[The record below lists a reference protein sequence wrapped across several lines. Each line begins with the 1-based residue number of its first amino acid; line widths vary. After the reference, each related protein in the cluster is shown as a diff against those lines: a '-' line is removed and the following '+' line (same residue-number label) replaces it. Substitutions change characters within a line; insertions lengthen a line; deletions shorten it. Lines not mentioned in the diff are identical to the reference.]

1 MVSSANIRRLKM
13 KENGSLSKLPLKFNL
28 LAVSDLSE
36 NLDDKK
42 STERTKKLNLEPTP
56 ELIVGLV
63 IDDLEVIFHLAL
75 AQEVL
80 IEEFADIVLSLVW
93 ELGEQSK
100 YKLRHNHF
108 RCWQF

>member
-1 MVSSANIRRLKM
+1 M

-63 IDDLEVIFHLAL
+63 LDDLIKQISEKSLDPGKHIFLFNL
-75 AQEVL
+75 QNL
-80 IEEFADIVLSLVW
+80 F
-93 ELGEQSK
+93 
-100 YKLRHNHF
+100 
-108 RCWQF
+108 